1 MTSIASYALVVAL
14 LPLAALAP
22 GGSFTDDDGIVHEGG
37 IEAIAA
43 EQITVGCNPPF
54 NDRFCPDRVLTRA
67 EMAAMITR
75 ALSLPPEGTDHFVDD
90 NGHVLEGAINRIA
103 DAGITLG
110 CNPPI
115 NDRFCPQRS
124 LTRAEAAGFLA
135 RALGLPASSDDFF
148 DDDNGHVLEGAINRL
163 ADAGI
168 TVGCNPPTNNNFC
181 PDRSLTRGEMATM
194 LTRALGLTAMSPA
207 G

>member
-1 MTSIASYALVVAL
+1 MTSIASYALLVAL
-14 LPLAALAP
+14 IPLAALAP
-22 GGSFTDDDGIVHEGG
+22 GGTFTDDDGIVHEGG
-37 IEAIAA
+37 IEAIAS

-54 NDRFCPDRVLTRA
+54 NDHFCPDRVLTRA
-67 EMAAMITR
+67 EMAAMIAR
-75 ALSLPPEGTDHFVDD
+75 ALSLPSGSTDHFVDD

-110 CNPPI
+110 CNPPL

-135 RALGLPASSDDFF
+135 RALGLPASGDDFF
-148 DDDNGHVLEGAINRL
+148 DDDNGHVLEGAINRI

-168 TVGCNPPTNNNFC
+168 TVGCNPPTN
-181 PDRSLTRGEMATM
+181 
-194 LTRALGLTAMSPA
+194 
-207 G
+207 